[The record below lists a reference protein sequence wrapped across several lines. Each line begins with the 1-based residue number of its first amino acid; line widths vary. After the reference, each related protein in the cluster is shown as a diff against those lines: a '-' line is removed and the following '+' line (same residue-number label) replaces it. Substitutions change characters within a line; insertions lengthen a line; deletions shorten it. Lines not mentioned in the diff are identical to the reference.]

1 MPENRAEVLYY
12 RKDRVLQKRYPKIS
26 IIRQSSL
33 SLDSILQLYTK
44 LAIILQTLLYV
55 RVTHAVSMSHC
66 LVVFF
71 FNKGAMDKNK

>member
-12 RKDRVLQKRYPKIS
+12 RKDRALQKRYPKIS
-26 IIRQSSL
+26 INRQSSL

-44 LAIILQTLLYV
+44 LAKILQTLLYV
-55 RVTHAVSMSHC
+55 RVLMQFQMSHC
-66 LVVFF
+66 LVVF